1 MRRIAGRAAL
11 GIVAAAAVA
20 YGVDEVYV
28 RIRHEPYADVPVNR
42 VLVVQDN
49 FNKTEYDRTDPAT
62 ERCVYAL
69 FPHGGHKPCWYVMRH
84 QNQFVKV
91 N

>member
-1 MRRIAGRAAL
+1 MKRIVVRTIS
-11 GIVAAAAVA
+11 GIVAAVFVA
-20 YGVDEVYV
+20 YGVDDVYV

-69 FPHGGHKPCWYVMRH
+69 FPHGGHNPCWYVMRH

>member
-1 MRRIAGRAAL
+1 MKRILLRTAIGLA
-11 GIVAAAAVA
+11 VAAAVA
-20 YGVDEVYV
+20 YGIDATYL

-62 ERCVYAL
+62 ERCVYSL
-69 FPHGGHKPCWYVMRH
+69 FPHSGHNPCWYVMRH
-84 QNQFVKV
+84 QNQFVNV

>member
-1 MRRIAGRAAL
+1 MKRILRRTALTLVAVTLIAW
-11 GIVAAAAVA
+11 GI
-20 YGVDEVYV
+20 DEISV

-49 FNKTEYDRTDPAT
+49 FNKTEYDRTDPTT
-62 ERCVYAL
+62 ERCVYSL
-69 FPHGGHKPCWYVMRH
+69 FPHAGHNPCWYVMRH
-84 QNQFVKV
+84 ATQFVNV

>member
-1 MRRIAGRAAL
+1 MKRILIRTAVAL
-11 GIVAAAAVA
+11 VGAIAVA
-20 YGVDEVYV
+20 YGIDDAYI

-62 ERCVYAL
+62 ERCVFSL
-69 FPHGGHKPCWYVMRH
+69 FPHFGHNPCWYVTR
-84 QNQFVKV
+84 NVNRFVNV

>member
-1 MRRIAGRAAL
+1 MKRILIRTVL
-11 GIVAAAAVA
+11 AAAAVTSVA
-20 YGVDEVYV
+20 YGIDEVYV
-28 RIRHEPYADVPVNR
+28 RVRHAPYADVPVNR
-42 VLVVQDN
+42 VLVVQEN

-69 FPHGGHKPCWYVMRH
+69 FPHSGHNPCWYVMRH